1 MDNLAQGVG
10 NSSQDIQKNR
20 INIILHNIDKEEMKK
35 KRNIKIPNL
44 KEKAKYLFH
53 LPRFGVLLLLMMTL
67 L

>member
-1 MDNLAQGVG
+1 MMDNLAQSVG

-20 INIILHNIDKEEMKK
+20 INIILNNTDKEEMKK
-35 KRNIKIPNL
+35 NIKIPNL

-53 LPRFGVLLLLMMTL
+53 LPRFGVLLLLVMTL

>member
-1 MDNLAQGVG
+1 MDNLAQSVG

-20 INIILHNIDKEEMKK
+20 INIILNNTDKEEMKK

-44 KEKAKYLFH
+44 KEKAKYLIH
-53 LPRFGVLLLLMMTL
+53 LPWFGVLLLLVMTL